1 MLYQGEQTE
10 TIDTE
15 QELERLRR
23 TVQTLR
29 EQLFRAQRLASV
41 GTMAAMVVHEFNN
54 ILTPIVNYAQLARKR
69 PEMVAKALTCT
80 LSGGKRATDICGAIL
95 GMARRTTGEIQ
106 SFRLREV
113 IDETLMAMARNP
125 RRDGID
131 FVIKVPDALTL
142 AVRQI
147 EFQQVML
154 NLLLNARQ
162 AVLGKPTPRRI
173 EVSARKVHRGVLLR
187 VSDNGVG
194 IPPGNLARIFE
205 PFFTT
210 HQGSADQSQGSGLG
224 LAICREIIQ
233 SMNGQISVR
242 STEGTGTTF
251 SLHLPQATA

>member
-1 MLYQGEQTE
+1 M
-10 TIDTE
+10 
-15 QELERLRR
+15 
-23 TVQTLR
+23 
-29 EQLFRAQRLASV
+29 
-41 GTMAAMVVHEFNN
+41 
-54 ILTPIVNYAQLARKR
+54 
-69 PEMVAKALTCT
+69 
-80 LSGGKRATDICGAIL
+80 
-95 GMARRTTGEIQ
+95 
-106 SFRLREV
+106 
-113 IDETLMAMARNP
+113 IDETLTAMAHDS

-131 FVIKVPDALTL
+131 FVIKVPDTLTL
-142 AVRQI
+142 AVRRI

-173 EVSARKVHRGVLLR
+173 EVSARKEPRDVLLR

-224 LAICREIIQ
+224 LAICCEIIQ

-251 SLHLPQATA
+251 SLHLPQTTA